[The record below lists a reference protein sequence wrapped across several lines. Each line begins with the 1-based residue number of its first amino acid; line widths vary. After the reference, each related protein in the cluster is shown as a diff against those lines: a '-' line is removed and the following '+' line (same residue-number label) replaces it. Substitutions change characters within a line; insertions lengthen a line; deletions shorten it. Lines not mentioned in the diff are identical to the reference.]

1 MIDIKEELD
10 ELMILGYSR
19 EKAFDMIKGTIK
31 ERKENI
37 RTNRKYEND
46 ELMTFTQKAQM
57 YNR

>member
-1 MIDIKEELD
+1 MIDINKELD
-10 ELMILGYSR
+10 ELMTLGYSK

-37 RTNRKYEND
+37 ASNRKYEND
-46 ELMTFTQKAQM
+46 ELLTFTQKAQI